1 MYGDLQSGGLR
12 KNFTPCSD
20 LGSEVVEDGINNQ
33 FKAYHRMSHQERKQ
47 YLKNTISDFE
57 DLFY

>member
-33 FKAYHRMSHQERKQ
+33 FHNININNQYHRMSH
-47 YLKNTISDFE
+47 
-57 DLFY
+57 